1 MGTAGFKRV
10 ARHLDVSAGRHQT
23 LKWHVDYLLT
33 NSEVIE
39 TIEIGTQERIECI
52 IANNLAKNPFLFA
65 VKGFGSS
72 DCRCPSHLFFS
83 QNLQDLENAKKR
95 LVDDLCLKKEGK
107 SELEEGCEASSS
119 NREVLANVLR
129 YTL

>member
-1 MGTAGFKRV
+1 MGSAGFKRV
-10 ARHLDVSAGRHQT
+10 ARHLDVSAGRRKT

-33 NSEVIE
+33 GSEVIE
-39 TIEIGTQERIECI
+39 TIAIRTQKRIECR
-52 IANNLAKNPFLFA
+52 IANNLAKNPLLVA
-65 VKGFGSS
+65 IRGFGSS

-83 QNLQDLENAKKR
+83 RRLRDLENAKNR
-95 LVDDLCLKKEGK
+95 LVENLCLKKEGK
-107 SELEEGCEASSS
+107 SAPAEACEASSS